1 MDNKDMLGTI
11 NISNRKSVKVDG
23 VESVNG
29 FDENY
34 VSLSTRLGKLVIEGH
49 NLKIEN
55 LSKENENIC
64 VTGTIDSVF
73 YVDGK
78 ERTSI
83 FKSIFK

>member
-78 ERTSI
+78 ERTGI